1 MGGYLLNTPFDP
13 KVQTPEDLLKYF
25 STLVKGDQDACMVSM
40 DVCIA
45 ARHILEAEEREKQQ
59 ADMRLRNMEQALEEN
74 DEMYRSMLS
83 FFTDLI
89 AEADPEAPA
98 RKAAE
103 ARGLMV
109 PVKQFK
115 GALDKEG
122 EHRLVEKAFRRLKG
136 AVISET
142 RNNTRKIDR
151 GRLLGLM
158 GKWLR
163 LPGDDAPEDNYLALF
178 VHCKESYLTITH
190 ELRSVLSS
198 VHNKKVRQVEANIDT
213 AQDLAEFSR
222 LRGQVMD
229 LLQEYLAESANDKA
243 QAVHFAEEI
252 SGKILDM
259 DKRIANS
266 LDTFQETQERNKAF
280 NEQLSVNIQSLKKS
294 LSIGA
299 SMKELT
305 QVMNNKI
312 SLLSETLN
320 RKKARDYSE
329 EQKLKNQVNIL
340 KAGMKKIRD
349 DFKEARKQN
358 RKLVSELN
366 TDHLTGAANRRA
378 YEATAAKE
386 MQRFTR
392 YNRIFSLI
400 TFDVDRFKSINDTY
414 GHAIGDKCL
423 IEITSRIKGI
433 LRTTDI
439 LARTGGD
446 EFVVI
451 MPETDTGQ
459 ARRVAEKIRNLIGR
473 TEFVYKKDL
482 VHVSLSLGVA
492 HATETDKGYD
502 SVFKRADKALYQAKE
517 SGRNRVGVMT

>member
-1 MGGYLLNTPFDP
+1 MNTPFDP
-13 KVQTPEDLLKYF
+13 KVQTPEDLLNYF
-25 STLVKGDQDACMVSM
+25 STLVKGDQDTCMLSM
-40 DVCIA
+40 DLCIA
-45 ARHILEAEEREKQQ
+45 ARHILQDQERERQLTE
-59 ADMRLRNMEQALEEN
+59 MRLRNMGQTLEEN
-74 DEMYRSMLS
+74 DEMYRNMLS

-89 AEADPEAPA
+89 ADADPEVPV
-98 RKAAE
+98 RKAAD

-109 PVKQFK
+109 SVKQFK
-115 GALDKEG
+115 GALDKAG
-122 EHRLVEKAFRRLKG
+122 EHDLVETAFKKLKG
-136 AVISET
+136 AVVSET

-163 LPGDDAPEDNYLALF
+163 LPEKDTLEDNYLTLF
-178 VHCKESYLTITH
+178 VHCKESYLKITH
-190 ELRSVLSS
+190 ELRGVLSS
-198 VHNKKVRQVEANIDT
+198 VHNKKIRQVETEIDS
-213 AQDLAEFSR
+213 AQNLTEFSR

-243 QAVHFAEEI
+243 QAVSFAEEI
-252 SGKILDM
+252 SQRILGM
-259 DKRIANS
+259 DKKIANS
-266 LDTFQETQERNKAF
+266 MDAFQEIQERNKAF
-280 NEQLSVNIQSLKKS
+280 NEQLSENIQSLKDS
-294 LSIGA
+294 LTIGA

-329 EQKLKNQVNIL
+329 EQRLKKQVNIL
-340 KAGMKKIRD
+340 KTAMKRIRD
-349 DFKEARKQN
+349 DFNESRKKN
-358 RKLVSELN
+358 KKLEFELN

-386 MQRFTR
+386 MQRFIR
-392 YNRIFSLI
+392 YNRTFSI
-400 TFDVDRFKSINDTY
+400 IIFDVDRFKSINDTY

-423 IEITSRIKGI
+423 IEITSRIKGV
-433 LRTTDI
+433 LRITDI

-451 MPETDTGQ
+451 MPETNTGQ
-459 ARRVAEKIRNLIGR
+459 ARGVAEKIRRLIGH
-473 TEFVYKKDL
+473 TEFVYKKDR

-492 HATETDKGYD
+492 HATESDKGYD
-502 SVFKRADKALYQAKE
+502 SIFNRADKALYQAKE
-517 SGRNRVGVMT
+517 RGRNRVGVMA